1 MRTLIAVNLPTTE
14 AYVMRDAVAAC
25 PWSITF
31 VVCDGSEWPLCAAR
45 DLHVPSISYNLK
57 TPEVAPL
64 MIEDAEALLAIGDS
78 PLIEEDRKR
87 RLRIHI
93 FNVDQN
99 KHQEEDWV

>member
-1 MRTLIAVNLPTTE
+1 MRTIIAAPPGTDYYLLQQAVTE
-14 AYVMRDAVAAC
+14 C
-25 PWSITF
+25 PWKPTF
-31 VVCDGSEWPLCAAR
+31 IVSGGDRLTLELAR

-78 PLIEEDRKR
+78 PLIEEARKR

>member
-1 MRTLIAVNLPTTE
+1 MRTLIAVNLPTAD

-78 PLIEEDRKR
+78 PLIEEARKR
-87 RLRIHI
+87 KLRV
-93 FNVDQN
+93 FVYRTDQ
-99 KHQEEDWV
+99 QEEEDWV